1 MKKILGIFILFFTF
15 NLSFSFADNA
25 PIFSNV
31 NSYNNDLE
39 KIGNYTFDYTIS
51 FFRIFDKSGKE
62 LLITVDLED
71 DDIKYPLDYPNDF
84 FVSDKYVYYV
94 RFRTGKGSSVMQI
107 DLATKKTKEIRKFPI
122 YIDIVGVKG
131 NNIYY
136 NIDTGPVESHYSPDL
151 KVFNVST
158 KKDTHI
164 ASNVSNVVL
173 GKTRLFYMIRD
184 GISTRP
190 LYSITY
196 DYKNLKLIS
205 STVSSYKI
213 IGSKIYYA
221 QAKQVKLPDGEIESD
236 VNYQTLYVCN
246 TDGSGKKAL
255 TGLINGYILKISPYE
270 IEYRPV
276 NSSQFYKMNLKTKKV
291 VAIP

>member
-1 MKKILGIFILFFTF
+1 MKKVLFILGLFFT
-15 NLSFSFADNA
+15 LSIGSSFADNA

-31 NSYNNDLE
+31 NSSNNDLE

-184 GISTRP
+184 GISTQP

-236 VNYQTLYVCN
+236 VNYQALYVCN
-246 TDGSGKKAL
+246 ADGSGKKAL

-276 NSSQFYKMNLKTKKV
+276 NSAQFYKMNLKSKKV
-291 VAIP
+291 VEIP

>member
-1 MKKILGIFILFFTF
+1 MIWRKLETTLLTIQYLF
-15 NLSFSFADNA
+15 
-25 PIFSNV
+25 
-31 NSYNNDLE
+31 LE
-39 KIGNYTFDYTIS
+39 SLTKV
-51 FFRIFDKSGKE
+51 

>member
-1 MKKILGIFILFFTF
+1 MKKVLFILGLFFT
-15 NLSFSFADNA
+15 LSIGSSFADNA

-31 NSYNNDLE
+31 NSSNNDLE

-71 DDIKYPLDYPNDF
+71 DDIKFPLDYPNDF

-136 NIDTGPVESHYSPDL
+136 NIDTGPVESHYSPHL
-151 KVFNVST
+151 KVLMLVL
-158 KKDTHI
+158 KKIHI
-164 ASNVSNVVL
+164 S
-173 GKTRLFYMIRD
+173 
-184 GISTRP
+184 
-190 LYSITY
+190 
-196 DYKNLKLIS
+196 
-205 STVSSYKI
+205 
-213 IGSKIYYA
+213 
-221 QAKQVKLPDGEIESD
+221 QA
-236 VNYQTLYVCN
+236 
-246 TDGSGKKAL
+246 
-255 TGLINGYILKISPYE
+255 
-270 IEYRPV
+270 
-276 NSSQFYKMNLKTKKV
+276 M
-291 VAIP
+291 

>member
-1 MKKILGIFILFFTF
+1 MKKVLFILGLFFT
-15 NLSFSFADNA
+15 LSIGSSFADNA

-221 QAKQVKLPDGEIESD
+221 QAKQVKLLDGEIESD